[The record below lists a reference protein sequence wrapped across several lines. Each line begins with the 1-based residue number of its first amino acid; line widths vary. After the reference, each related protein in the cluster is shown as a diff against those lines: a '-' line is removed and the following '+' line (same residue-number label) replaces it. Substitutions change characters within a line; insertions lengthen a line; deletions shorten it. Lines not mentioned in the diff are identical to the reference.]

1 MSKTKQTE
9 FILKLES
16 PINFKYVNAKRS
28 SCLEEVSN
36 HDERKEFVKKDCEM
50 GYQNP
55 DSPAEKCISERPTL
69 NCTYVENILF
79 NLKNDLMKI
88 ISKEYSHILFGSG
101 YSVYFLGNFKQPL
114 LLDDICDM
122 AKITI
127 MREIDENYKIT
138 VFLDVVL
145 YKE

>member
-1 MSKTKQTE
+1 MDDKHC
-9 FILKLES
+9 
-16 PINFKYVNAKRS
+16 

-36 HDERKEFVKKDCEM
+36 YDERREFVKKGCEM

-55 DSPAEKCISERPTL
+55 DSPAEKYIGERPTFD
-69 NCTYVENILF
+69 CTYVENILF

-101 YSVYFLGNFKQPL
+101 YSVYFLGNFKHPL
-114 LLDDICDM
+114 LLDDICDT

-127 MREIDENYKIT
+127 MREIDANSRIT

-145 YKE
+145 YKDDSIKNLQ